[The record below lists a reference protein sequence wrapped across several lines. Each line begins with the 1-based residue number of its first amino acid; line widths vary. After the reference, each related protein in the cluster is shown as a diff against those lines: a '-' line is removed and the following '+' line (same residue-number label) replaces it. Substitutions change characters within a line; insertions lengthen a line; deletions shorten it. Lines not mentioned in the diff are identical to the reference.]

1 MKEISFKNKSF
12 LIANSYLKLFETQ
25 LQILNDSS
33 NELTLINQEVNI
45 HKEKVARREI
55 GFITSNKTFV
65 PGMKMKR
72 SEMEEKPVKY
82 IRKPID
88 YSQLDDVGHGVK
100 MLNSDLMMR
109 QNSYTSTTTNS
120 QSSSSSSMLY
130 TCDTMMQNHSLPNY
144 DDFPTPPLALKSSG
158 LASLNANSSGRDTIR
173 STTSNSSYYNRPSV
187 AVILPPSVPSEYLSR
202 AELGIYSS
210 KKEINLNQSSC
221 SDYLSSSSI
230 NQTTLDIRRASQT
243 SAGFITS
250 NTTNNNKFSNGNYN
264 SSEYSSSYIL

>member
-1 MKEISFKNKSF
+1 MQTI
-12 LIANSYLKLFETQ
+12 
-25 LQILNDSS
+25 NDSS

-55 GFITSNKTFV
+55 GFITTNKLFV

-100 MLNSDLMMR
+100 MTNGDNLVMR
-109 QNSYTSTTTNS
+109 QNSYTSANS
-120 QSSSSSSMLY
+120 HSSSGSLLY
-130 TCDTMMQNHSLPNY
+130 SCDSMMQTHSLSNY
-144 DDFPTPPLALKSSG
+144 DDFPTPPLALKSST
-158 LASLNANSSGRDTIR
+158 LSSLNANSSGRDTIR
-173 STTSNSSYYNRPSV
+173 STTSNSSSYYNRPSV
-187 AVILPPSVPSEYLSR
+187 AVILPPAVPTEYLSR
-202 AELGIYSS
+202 QELGIYSS
-210 KKEINLNQSSC
+210 KKELNLNQSSC

-230 NQTTLDIRRASQT
+230 NQTTMDMRRVSQH
-243 SAGFITS
+243 SAGFLTS
-250 NTTNNNKFSNGNYN
+250 SSTNSKYTNGNCN

>member
-1 MKEISFKNKSF
+1 M
-12 LIANSYLKLFETQ
+12 KLFETQ
-25 LQILNDSS
+25 FQTLNDSS
-33 NELTLINQEVNI
+33 NDLTLINQEVNI

-55 GFITSNKTFV
+55 GFITTNKLFV

-100 MLNSDLMMR
+100 MLNGDSMMR
-109 QNSYTSTTTNS
+109 QNSYTSTNS
-120 QSSSSSSMLY
+120 HSSSNSLLY
-130 TCDTMMQNHSLPNY
+130 SCDSMMQTHSLSNY
-144 DDFPTPPLALKSSG
+144 DDFPTPPLALKSST
-158 LASLNANSSGRDTIR
+158 LASLNTNSSGRDTIR
-173 STTSNSSYYNRPSV
+173 STTSNSSSYYNRPSV

-202 AELGIYSS
+202 QELGIYSS
-210 KKEINLNQSSC
+210 KKELNLNQSSC

-230 NQTTLDIRRASQT
+230 NQTTMDMRRASQT
-243 SAGFITS
+243 SAGFISS
-250 NTTNNNKFSNGNYN
+250 NTPSSKYPNGNYN